1 MSSSVRSGRV
11 IEAALR
17 KKGFRVDATRDH
29 VYFYFLKLDGEDS
42 KIFTKISHGMGNSSL
57 SADLISKMSRQLRL
71 TKSQFLE
78 LIDCTLSE
86 EGYRETLETQGLVA

>member
-1 MSSSVRSGRV
+1 MSSRVRSGRV

-42 KIFTKISHGMGNSSL
+42 KIFTKGHLEKLPERLKIKGL
-57 SADLISKMSRQLRL
+57 SPRPTGKSR
-71 TKSQFLE
+71 
-78 LIDCTLSE
+78 
-86 EGYRETLETQGLVA
+86 